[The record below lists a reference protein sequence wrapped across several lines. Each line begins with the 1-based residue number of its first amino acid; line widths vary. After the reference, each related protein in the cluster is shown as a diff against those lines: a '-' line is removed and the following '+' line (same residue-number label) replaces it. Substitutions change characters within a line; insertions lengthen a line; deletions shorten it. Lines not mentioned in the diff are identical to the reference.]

1 MDNQKTVRY
10 TNEEGQDRKLR
21 CAIIGCGEI
30 SFCCLPV
37 YRDLPWVEVTHC
49 VDTIRTR
56 AEEAAQFVSEKQA
69 QPAEAI
75 SDYKIV
81 IESDADVVVIN
92 TPNHLHVEHAIAALN
107 AGKHVLLQKPVAPSY
122 EDSLMLLQVA
132 NGQRKKGILAG
143 MYMSYLEQP
152 AIQEI
157 ISMARAGI
165 FGEITQLHGR
175 LMHAD
180 GLRWSKESIA
190 QSNSDQ
196 TLWRRSI
203 QQTGGGAFIQLAV
216 HCIRLFRSI
225 SNECIVAV
233 KGYAGNLHCP
243 GLEGEDTAS
252 AIFHLESGACATVD
266 LSWCSP
272 GEELSVHGT
281 EGSAVFLN
289 NSCMTLLSHKD
300 WFGDH
305 VQYLRGSSRT
315 FAFNAVD
322 MGDAESPFNQHRRFM
337 RAVID
342 GREPDVPLSS
352 GVEDMAVV
360 AAFYESVQTGQTAGV
375 PLVPGNVIAV

>member
-1 MDNQKTVRY
+1 MAVQY
-10 TNEEGQDRKLR
+10 TMRDIFEEGESRKLR

-30 SFCCLPV
+30 SFCYLPV

-49 VDTIRTR
+49 VDIIQSR
-56 AEEAAQFVSEKQA
+56 AEEASQLVSQKQA
-69 QPAEAI
+69 RPAEVI
-75 SDYKIV
+75 SNYMV
-81 IESDADVVVIN
+81 AVESDADIVIIN

-107 AGKHVLLQKPVAPSY
+107 ASKHVLLQKPVAPSY
-122 EDSLMLLQVA
+122 EDSLTLLRVA
-132 NGQRKKGILAG
+132 NVQRQRGILAG

-157 ISMARAGI
+157 ISMARTGI

-175 LMHAD
+175 LMHAG
-180 GLRWSKESIA
+180 GLRWSQESIT
-190 QSNSDQ
+190 QRNTDQ
-196 TLWRRSI
+196 TLWRSSI

-216 HCIRLFRSI
+216 HYIRLFRSI
-225 SNECIVAV
+225 SKERIVAV

-252 AIFHLESGACATVD
+252 AIFHFESGACATVD

-289 NSCMTLLSHKD
+289 NSCMTLHAQKD
-300 WFGDH
+300 WRGDH
-305 VQYLRGSSRT
+305 IQYKGGGSKT
-315 FAFNAVD
+315 FTFKIVD

-342 GREPDVPLSS
+342 GREPDVPLSA

-360 AAFYESVQTGQTAGV
+360 SAFYESVRTGQTAKV
-375 PLVPGNVIAV
+375 PLEHGNLVTI